1 MAPEDTGLWLSKPE
15 AAALLGVA
23 TRQIERREAAGN
35 LRKRTL
41 PRAPGETS
49 ARVVYSRA
57 DLLALKAGA
66 PNVYASQN
74 ETAGRELTTNGQR
87 IDNGSAT
94 TALAVGGAP
103 FDFMRTLAAILAARA
118 EPVAPRPWL
127 TLDEAAAAS
136 GLPAAWLVKNAEY
149 VQALDLG
156 AHTRGG
162 RWRFRL
168 DILAR
173 IGS

>member
-1 MAPEDTGLWLSKPE
+1 MTPEDDGLWLSKPD

-23 TRQIERREAAGN
+23 TRQIERREAAGQ

-57 DLLALKAGA
+57 DLLALKAGT
-66 PNVYASQN
+66 PNEYDADN
-74 ETAGRELTTNGQR
+74 GRATDGQR
-87 IDNGSAT
+87 TGNGLPT
-94 TALAVGGAP
+94 FETNALAIRNSVMDEL
-103 FDFMRTLAAILAARA
+103 FRNYFAAR
-118 EPVAPRPWL
+118 EPAAPPAPAKPWL
-127 TLDEAAAAS
+127 TLSEAAEAS

-156 AHTRGG
+156 THTRGG

-168 DILAR
+168 DALAN
-173 IGS
+173 IGR

>member
-1 MAPEDTGLWLSKPE
+1 MTPEDDSLWLTKPD

-23 TRQIERREAAGN
+23 TRQIERREAAGQ

-66 PNVYASQN
+66 PNEYA
-74 ETAGRELTTNGQR
+74 A
-87 IDNGSAT
+87 DNGTPT
-94 TALAVGGAP
+94 TALAAAGVP
-103 FDFMRTLAAILAARA
+103 FDFVGAFASALAALKPDA
-118 EPVAPRPWL
+118 PAPRPWL

-136 GLPAAWLVKNAEY
+136 GLTARYLLANVDYL
-149 VQALDLG
+149 QALDLG

-168 DILAR
+168 DALAN
-173 IGS
+173 IGR